1 MKVIG
6 ITGGI
11 GAGKSYI
18 SDFFLQLNI
27 PIYDSDSRA
36 YFLMT
41 NNNVIIKKIIEL
53 FGQQSYINGQLNK
66 SYISSLIF
74 QNKHNLRLMNSV
86 IHPAVFNDF
95 NDWLSNQTSKYVIYE
110 SALIYENKSQDRFDR
125 VISVLC
131 SDENRIIRLK
141 KRGLS
146 LKKIKEIMN
155 VQLSTSKIIS
165 LSDIIIENNSNT
177 NLKNEILRLH
187 KIFSS

>member
-1 MKVIG
+1 MIFTIG
-6 ITGGI
+6 L
-11 GAGKSYI
+11 K
-18 SDFFLQLNI
+18 Q
-27 PIYDSDSRA
+27 
-36 YFLMT
+36 
-41 NNNVIIKKIIEL
+41 
-53 FGQQSYINGQLNK
+53 
-66 SYISSLIF
+66 
-74 QNKHNLRLMNSV
+74 
-86 IHPAVFNDF
+86 AVFNDF

>member
-18 SDFFLQLNI
+18 SNFFLQLNI

-41 NNNVIIKKIIEL
+41 NNNVIVKKIIEL

>member
-18 SDFFLQLNI
+18 SNFFLQLNI

>member
-18 SDFFLQLNI
+18 SNFFLQLNI

-95 NDWLSNQTSKYVIYE
+95 NDWLSNQTSNYVIYE

-165 LSDIIIENNSNT
+165 LSDIIIENNSNA

>member
-18 SDFFLQLNI
+18 SNFFLQLNI

-41 NNNVIIKKIIEL
+41 DNNVIIKKIIEL